1 MVNPIPEREKGA
13 KYFLTI
19 LALKLIEK
27 KRRYD
32 INFMLEDDGLALFT
46 GSDIVPCSSSLH
58 SFDYG
63 MKKATLREMKTFY
76 IEILKKYVDLSVL
89 QIDFHTKEYTYIAK
103 ISGEGVKIVTLR
115 YRSKEMVEAVEHI
128 EDWEVARGH
137 RYG

>member
-32 INFMLEDDGLALFT
+32 INFMLEDDGLTLFT
-46 GSDIVPCSSSLH
+46 GSDIVPCFSSLH

-63 MKKATLREMKTFY
+63 MKKATLREMKTIY
-76 IEILKKYVDLSVL
+76 IEILKKYMDLGVL
-89 QIDFHTKEYTYIAK
+89 QIDFHTKEYRENI
-103 ISGEGVKIVTLR
+103 G
-115 YRSKEMVEAVEHI
+115 
-128 EDWEVARGH
+128 RG
-137 RYG
+137 RKNRDPSLPEQGNG